1 MRIILMPISMFT
13 MLTMRIIA
21 YAYVCAYYDYANYA
35 GYDYAYV
42 YAYYVYYA

>member
-13 MLTMRIIA
+13 SIIA